1 MSAAGIGVIDIPGY
15 RVLGALGQGGM
26 ASVYLAVQENFG
38 REVALKLVSA
48 RYRDDESF
56 AARFM
61 REAKIVAQMR
71 HSNIVSVY
79 DVGNHHGQLFLSME
93 LLEGD
98 LKSRIGNGL
107 NETEAARICIAIASA
122 LNYAHDKGFLHRDI
136 KPENVLFR
144 GDGTPVLTDF
154 GIARALQSTE
164 SMTQSGMLV
173 GTPSYMSPE
182 QARGETVDQ
191 RTDIYALGVLFY
203 ELLTGSVPYKA
214 TSAVS
219 TALKH
224 ISDPI
229 PVLPEPLKHW
239 NPFLQIILAKDAD
252 ERFQTCN
259 EVISALARIADI
271 TEIEDSQRTA
281 IINAAEMAAML
292 GKKTSIPQKDR
303 ALARQTNIGPEP
315 RRSHLLVPMLS
326 LLLIGA
332 GVAAYRF
339 DDVRTHVIAPLSGRI
354 TPLIASYD
362 PSYVGQNTTSVN
374 TVNATDG
381 AVERPPVEG
390 AESVPAATVDATPA
404 PVPTTKEAQMVPA
417 VRASNT
423 AASVE
428 AAPPAEPD
436 AGNIT
441 HEAAVAE
448 HARAVSSAAA
458 EKSRVHGEPK
468 KTRPAPSI
476 AVPDV
481 KADPVA
487 IADHAPKADPA
498 PLDVP
503 RVAKP
508 VAKSFVP
515 DYAQSSGAAYVPIER
530 VAPSQLERFKAA
542 FEGRDLNAL
551 RAVTVVSPANQRLAQ
566 TLFTHYS
573 GIRLRLAGVVSVP
586 ATNEMRARFIIEELR
601 NSQDQLVKP
610 GEHWKTLPVTA
621 RINALGTVLLFW

>member
-38 REVALKLVSA
+38 REVALKLVST

-98 LKSRIGNGL
+98 LKSRIGDGI

-122 LNYAHDKGFLHRDI
+122 LNYAHEKGFLHRDI

-144 GDGTPVLTDF
+144 SDGTPVLTDF

-182 QARGETVDQ
+182 QARGESVDQ

-239 NPFLQIILAKDAD
+239 NPFLQTILAKNAN
-252 ERFQTCN
+252 ERFQSCTD
-259 EVISALARIADI
+259 VIGALAMVANI
-271 TEIEDSQRTA
+271 TEVEDFQRTA

-292 GKKTSIPQKDR
+292 GAKPKRVQGKDQ
-303 ALARQTNIGPEP
+303 ALSRQTNIGSEP
-315 RRSHLLVPMLS
+315 ASRSRLSVPLLS

-332 GVAAYRF
+332 GVTAYRF
-339 DDVRTHVIAPLSGRI
+339 DEVQKHVVAPLTRHVKSLVGG
-354 TPLIASYD
+354 YD
-362 PSYVGQNTTSVN
+362 PAAFGPALLKQNDGSARDAGKSVARDVAGNTTSAPSAPAPAPAPSQDAAPAPE
-374 TVNATDG
+374 AT
-381 AVERPPVEG
+381 EI
-390 AESVPAATVDATPA
+390 SPAAGVADTA
-404 PVPTTKEAQMVPA
+404 PSTSVEPQAALPEVAVPA
-417 VRASNT
+417 VETHADAQNQAVDAARVEPKPD
-423 AASVE
+423 ASVE
-428 AAPPAEPD
+428 PKPEQIAAPATAPAP
-436 AGNIT
+436 
-441 HEAAVAE
+441 
-448 HARAVSSAAA
+448 ARAD
-458 EKSRVHGEPK
+458 
-468 KTRPAPSI
+468 T
-476 AVPDV
+476 VPTE
-481 KADPVA
+481 
-487 IADHAPKADPA
+487 
-498 PLDVP
+498 VP
-503 RVAKP
+503 RVAKRA
-508 VAKSFVP
+508 AKPFVP
-515 DYAQSSGAAYVPIER
+515 DYAESTGAAYVPIER
-530 VAPSQLERFKAA
+530 VAPRQLARFKEA
-542 FEGRDLNAL
+542 FEGKDMNAL
-551 RAVTVVSPANQRLAQ
+551 RAVAVISPANQRLAQ
-566 TLFTHYS
+566 TLFTHYN
-573 GIRLRLAGVVSVP
+573 GIRLQLAGVVSVP
-586 ATNEMRARFIIEELR
+586 ATNEMRARFVIEELR
-601 NSQDQLVKP
+601 NPQGQVVEP

-621 RINALGTVLLFW
+621 RINAVGTVLLFW

>member
-182 QARGETVDQ
+182 QARGEAVDQ

-224 ISDPI
+224 ISDPV

-239 NPFLQIILAKDAD
+239 NPFLQIILAKHPE
-252 ERFQTCN
+252 ERFQTCR
-259 EVISALARIADI
+259 EVISALARIANI

-292 GKKTSIPQKDR
+292 GKKTSVPQKDR
-303 ALARQTNIGPEP
+303 ALSRQTNIGPEP
-315 RRSHLLVPMLS
+315 KRFRVLVPMLS

-332 GVAAYRF
+332 GYAAYRF
-339 DDVRTHVIAPLSGRI
+339 DDVRTHVIDPLSRQI

-362 PSYVGQNTTSVN
+362 PSLVGQNSTSPDHAN
-374 TVNATDG
+374 EASG
-381 AVERPPVEG
+381 AVERRLVESTQ
-390 AESVPAATVDATPA
+390 SVSASSTDITPA
-404 PVPTTKEAQMVPA
+404 SETNAAQMAPVVP
-417 VRASNT
+417 ASNT
-423 AASVE
+423 ASSGE
-428 AAPPAEPD
+428 AEPARSDTQEIARETAAAKPAPVVNSSPEETGAHSEQTTTSPAPPVASP
-436 AGNIT
+436 
-441 HEAAVAE
+441 AA
-448 HARAVSSAAA
+448 
-458 EKSRVHGEPK
+458 
-468 KTRPAPSI
+468 
-476 AVPDV
+476 
-481 KADPVA
+481 KADPVV
-487 IADHAPKADPA
+487 KADPA
-498 PLDVP
+498 PMEVP
-503 RVAKP
+503 RIAKRA
-508 VAKSFVP
+508 AKSFVP
-515 DYAQSSGAAYVPIER
+515 DYAESSEAVYVPIER
-530 VAPSQLERFKAA
+530 VAPRQLERFKAA

-551 RAVTVVSPANQRLAQ
+551 RAVAVISPANQRLVQ

-586 ATNEMRARFIIEELR
+586 ATNEMRARFVIEELR
-601 NSQDQLVKP
+601 NPQDQLVQP
-610 GEHWKTLPVTA
+610 GEHWKTLPVIA